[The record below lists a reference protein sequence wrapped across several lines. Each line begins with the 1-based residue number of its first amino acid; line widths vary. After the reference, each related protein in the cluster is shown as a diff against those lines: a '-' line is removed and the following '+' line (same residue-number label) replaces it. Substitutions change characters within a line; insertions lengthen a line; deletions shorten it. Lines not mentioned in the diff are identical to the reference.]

1 MSDNNH
7 WTVTDIAARFEE
19 AVRTLRRLPP
29 VKVKGYFN
37 TWPLVVH
44 TIMEQIQAEKLP
56 LRLGPPSAQAI
67 SRMEE
72 TIGWIFLLDEED
84 ERRLVWLRAARVPW
98 KPICWRIGCGRT
110 KAWHMWVMALLKIVT
125 RLNAGATGGKH
136 VRT

>member
-1 MSDNNH
+1 MDEHNH
-7 WTVTDIAARFEE
+7 WTVTDIADRFEE

-67 SRMEE
+67 SRMERTLE
-72 TIGWIFLLDEED
+72 WITWLKDED
-84 ERRLVWLRAARVPW
+84 ERRLVWLRAERVYW
-98 KPICWRIGCGRT
+98 KKICHRLGISKT
-110 KAWHMWVMALLKIVT
+110 TAWHRWVVALAKIAF
-125 RLNAGATGGKH
+125 RLNGGI
-136 VRT
+136 V